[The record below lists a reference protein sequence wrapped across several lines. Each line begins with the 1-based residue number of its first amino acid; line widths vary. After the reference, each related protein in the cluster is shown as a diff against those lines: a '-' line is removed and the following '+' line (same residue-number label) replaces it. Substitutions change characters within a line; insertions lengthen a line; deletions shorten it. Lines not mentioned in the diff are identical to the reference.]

1 MTPELLKSEA
11 DNCDAQSGLSPA
23 PLLGCW
29 WKFDESTW
37 SYDTKCDNK
46 FQFTNDGPIEN
57 GFRFCPYCGGEISLL
72 PDEKTCIECEI
83 IGKPNCPEHG
93 GKQS

>member
-1 MTPELLKSEA
+1 MNQNKIEA
-11 DNCDAQSGLSPA
+11 NKEQRPTDVASGA
-23 PLLGCW
+23 VLGCW

-57 GFRFCPYCGGEISLL
+57 DFRFCPYCGGAIELL